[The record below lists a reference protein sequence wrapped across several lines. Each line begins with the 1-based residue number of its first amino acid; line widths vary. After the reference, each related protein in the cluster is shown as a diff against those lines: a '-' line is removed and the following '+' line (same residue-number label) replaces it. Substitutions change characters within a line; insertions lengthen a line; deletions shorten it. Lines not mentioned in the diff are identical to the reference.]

1 MYSLN
6 CNYYDKSFNTVS
18 ELIDDVII
26 SGMDPNYEIT
36 HNGTT
41 TGEKAVE
48 LIVFQAMLEKIKS
61 KLLTKLFMEWV
72 NDEFDIETLEASKIM
87 IQQRQDTVN
96 TLLDKANPPK
106 PIGFVIGKK

>member
-1 MYSLN
+1 
-6 CNYYDKSFNTVS
+6 
-18 ELIDDVII
+18 
-26 SGMDPNYEIT
+26 
-36 HNGTT
+36 
-41 TGEKAVE
+41 
-48 LIVFQAMLEKIKS
+48 MLGKIKS

-106 PIGFVIGKK
+106 PIGFVIGKND